1 MGGKVRFSATGYRE
15 YPIEEMKKR
24 AHDFYEEMRLRR
36 SVRQFSKRPVSKRII
51 EDCLRAAC
59 TAPSGANLQPWH
71 FYVVSDPEMKKKIRS
86 GAEKGETKFY
96 QKDASKAQ
104 LEKLSSL
111 GTTAIKPFL
120 EAAPY
125 LIAVFAEFPPG
136 SGEKNDYYIEESV
149 GVATG
154 VLITAIHH
162 AGLASLC
169 YTPSNSLFLN
179 EIFKL
184 PSHSRAFLILV
195 VGYPDPD
202 STVPGLEKKSFKEV
216 VTFI

>member
-1 MGGKVRFSATGYRE
+1 MEGKVRFSATGYRE
-15 YPIEEMKKR
+15 HPIEEMKKR
-24 AHDFYEEMRLRR
+24 AHEFYEEMRLRR
-36 SVRQFSKRPVSKRII
+36 SVRKFSNRPVPKSII
-51 EDCLRAAC
+51 ENCLRAAC

-86 GAEKGETKFY
+86 GAENGETKFY

-104 LEKLSSL
+104 LEKLAPL
-111 GTTAIKPFL
+111 GTTAKKPFL
-120 EAAPY
+120 EDAPY
-125 LIAVFAEFPPG
+125 LIVVFAKFPPG
-136 SGEKNDYYIEESV
+136 SGGKNDYYIEESV

-179 EIFKL
+179 EILKL
-184 PSHSRAFLILV
+184 PSHTSAFLILA

-202 STVPGLEKKSFKEV
+202 ATVPGLEKKPFGEV